1 MAVLTEAGKA
11 QRTADA
17 TPLQAMNRALREALA
32 EDERVFVLGEDI
44 QAGTFGLTLGLLDA
58 FGPTRIRNT
67 PISESG
73 IVGTA
78 VGAAMCG
85 MRPVVDLNIA
95 TFSYVAIDQLIN
107 QAAKN
112 RYLFGAQA
120 SVPAVFY
127 MVTYHRSNTA
137 AQHTDRPHPIF
148 MGIPGFKV
156 LAPTMPSDAYSLMKA
171 AIRDP
176 DPVLIIADMTTLRR
190 RGPMPDEPSKVPIG
204 KAHIARTG
212 ADVTLVAFF
221 TLYPA
226 LKVADKL
233 AEEGISVEVIDPRT
247 LAPLD
252 FPSILASVRKTG
264 RLVVAD
270 IAYETCSAASEV
282 LATVTEA
289 AFDALHTAPRRVCTP
304 MIHIPFSPPLE
315 KQLFPDET
323 RIEAAIRAVVNDK
336 KSHSVEA

>member
-1 MAVLTEAGKA
+1 MAELA
-11 QRTADA
+11 RNTAPVDA
-17 TPLQAMNRALREALA
+17 RISPLQAMNKALREALA
-32 EDERVFVLGEDI
+32 EDERVFVIGEDI
-44 QAGTFGLTLGLLDA
+44 EAGTFGLTLGLLET
-58 FGPTRIRNT
+58 FGPERIRNT

-73 IVGTA
+73 IVGAA

-112 RYLFGAQA
+112 RYLFGAQT

-127 MVTYHRSNTA
+127 MVAYHRSNTA

-148 MGIPGFKV
+148 MGIPGFTII
-156 LAPTMPSDAYSLMKA
+156 APTLPSDSYNLMKA
-171 AIRDP
+171 AIDSP
-176 DPVLIIADMTTLRR
+176 DPVLVIADMTTLRR
-190 RGPMPDEPSKVPIG
+190 RGPLSLDGEAEAQIG
-204 KAHIARTG
+204 EARIARAG

-221 TLYPA
+221 TLFPA
-226 LKVADKL
+226 LAVAEKL
-233 AEEGISVEVIDPRT
+233 AAEGISVEVIDPRT

-252 FPSILASVRKTG
+252 SATILNSVRRTG

-282 LATVTEA
+282 IALASEQ
-289 AFDALHTAPRRVCTP
+289 AFDALKAAPRRVCTP
-304 MIHIPFSPPLE
+304 MVHIPFSPPLE
-315 KQLFPDET
+315 KRIFPDEAK
-323 RIEAAIRAVVNDK
+323 IERAVRAVL
-336 KSHSVEA
+336 SGERS